1 MEVISMVASFLMS
14 LLVGVLLALFD
25 YWLNNHHRK

>member
-1 MEVISMVASFLMS
+1 MS